1 MDAETQLTR
10 TALAERGFKGFV
22 RFATLPESDV
32 PPTDGVYVVVRAE
45 GGMPGF
51 RTVSPAGHFKDR
63 DPSVD
68 VATLQDAWV
77 NGAQVV
83 YIGKASAGANGR
95 RGLRKRLDEFR
106 QFGAG
111 KAVGHWG
118 GRYVWQLVDADA
130 LLVAWRETPNLD
142 PATFEA
148 ALIAEFMS
156 VHHARPFGNRNRGRR
171 TGPAT
176 QERSGSSSDSVR
188 WDNDSIA

>member
-22 RFATLPESDV
+22 RFAALPESDV

-45 GGMPGF
+45 RGKPGF
-51 RTVSPAGHFKDR
+51 RAVSPAGHFKDR

-77 NGAQVV
+77 EGAEVV
-83 YIGKASAGANGR
+83 YVGKASAGGNGR

-106 QFGAG
+106 RFGAG
-111 KAVGHWG
+111 EAVGHWG
-118 GRYVWQLVDADA
+118 GRYVWQLADADA

-148 ALIAEFMS
+148 ALIAEFIA
-156 VHHARPFGNRNRGRR
+156 VHDARPFGNRNRGRR
-171 TGPAT
+171 LGPAA
-176 QERSGSSSDSVR
+176 QERG
-188 WDNDSIA
+188 